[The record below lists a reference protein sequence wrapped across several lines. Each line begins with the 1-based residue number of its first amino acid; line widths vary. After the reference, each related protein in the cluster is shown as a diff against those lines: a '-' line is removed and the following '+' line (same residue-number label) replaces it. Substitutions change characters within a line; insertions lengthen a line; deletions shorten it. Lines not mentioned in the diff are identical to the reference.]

1 MLQIS
6 LLVAIRYNFFMQG
19 ILEPP
24 IALLS
29 FKFHSCFLSYIYI
42 YIVCIKHFFSNYY
55 YSCPENHQQLLK
67 ELLSKLWSVK
77 QLFFRSD
84 KNYSINSPFLLRQSS
99 YRFVWQLDCR
109 TNYFTE
115 HLLAVLEIFI

>member
-42 YIVCIKHFFSNYY
+42 YIYSVHKTFFFPTIIIPVLRTTNNCSRNCFQNFGLQNSCSAGLTRIIQLTVHF
-55 YSCPENHQQLLK
+55 CLDNHLTD
-67 ELLSKLWSVK
+67 
-77 QLFFRSD
+77 LFG
-84 KNYSINSPFLLRQSS
+84 NWIAEQIILQNTY
-99 YRFVWQLDCR
+99 
-109 TNYFTE
+109 
-115 HLLAVLEIFI
+115 